1 MACQAG
7 ILDVPARAFYEFVGS
22 VHPAIGPSGTLEY
35 DVVVEIKPCHGV
47 LTVDDVCHA
56 DKTPSLGNSE
66 LGRCV
71 RTLAVSASG
80 VPSGHKGPIQRH

>member
-1 MACQAG
+1 M
-7 ILDVPARAFYEFVGS
+7 DVPARAFYEFVGS

-66 LGRCV
+66 SGRCV
-71 RTLAVSASG
+71 RWLSVPVEFRAAIRARFSDTEGYAS
-80 VPSGHKGPIQRH
+80 S